1 MKSMTGY
8 GHAECARD
16 GYKVSVEISSV
27 NRKQLDLTISL
38 PRDIEV
44 LEAKVRDLLAAA
56 LSRGKITVRVTLHF
70 NSGAQGLRPRLN
82 HELARAYLKEL
93 QLLAR
98 ELMLPGPVT
107 LDLIARAPGV
117 FESILD
123 TPDAETFWPALQ
135 TALRQALTE
144 MLRTRQRE
152 GAHLEKDLARRIQ
165 LMRRSTAR
173 IRRRAPLVQRRY
185 REQLLERLRTAGLP
199 RLPEDDERL
208 LKEIV
213 LFADRS
219 DISEELA
226 RLESHFQQFEDCRQS
241 SEPVGRLLD
250 FLAQEMNREIN
261 TIGSKANDALIA
273 REVVLLKTEL
283 EKFREQA
290 MNVE

>member
-27 NRKQLDLTISL
+27 NRKQLDLLVVL
-38 PRDIEV
+38 PRDLEV
-44 LEAKVRDLLAAA
+44 LEAQMRDVVAQS
-56 LSRGKITVRVTLHF
+56 LSRGKVTVRVTLHLSHR
-70 NSGAQGLRPRLN
+70 SGKACPRLN

-93 QLLAR
+93 QQLAR
-98 ELMLPGPVT
+98 ELKLTSPVT
-107 LDLIARAPGV
+107 LDLVVQAPGV
-117 FESILD
+117 LESDEEAL
-123 TPDAETFWPALQ
+123 DAETFWPALH
-135 TALRQALTE
+135 TALRQALE
-144 MLRTRQRE
+144 AMLRTRQRE
-152 GAHLEKDLARRIQ
+152 GAHLEKDLARRVA
-165 LMRRSTAR
+165 LMRRSAAR
-173 IRRRAPLVQRRY
+173 IRRRAPLVQKRY
-185 REQLLERLRTAGLP
+185 RQQLVERLRAAGLAH
-199 RLPEDDERL
+199 LPEDDERL

-226 RLESHFQQFEDCRQS
+226 RLESHFQQFEDARRAT
-241 SEPVGRLLD
+241 EPVGRLLD

>member
-16 GYKVSVEISSV
+16 GYKVGVEISSV
-27 NRKQLDLTISL
+27 NRKQLDLSVVL
-38 PRDIEV
+38 PRDLEV
-44 LEAKVRDLLAAA
+44 LEAQVREVVAQA
-56 LSRGKITVRVTLHF
+56 LSRGKVTVRVNLQL
-70 NSGAQGLRPRLN
+70 SGARGQVRPRLN
-82 HELARAYLKEL
+82 RELARAYLKEL

-98 ELMLPGPVT
+98 EFKLASPVT
-107 LDLIARAPGV
+107 LDLLIQAPGV
-117 FESILD
+117 LEAGSEAR
-123 TPDAETFWPALQ
+123 DAETFWPALQ
-135 TALRQALTE
+135 TALRQALE
-144 MLRTRQRE
+144 AMLRTRQHE

-165 LMRRSTAR
+165 LMRRSAAR
-173 IRRRAPLVQRRY
+173 IRRRAPLVQKRY
-185 REQLLERLRTAGLP
+185 RQQLLQRLRAAGLP
-199 RLPEDDERL
+199 HVAEEDERL
-208 LKEIV
+208 MKEIV

-226 RLESHFQQFEDCRQS
+226 RLESHFHQFAEARQAT
-241 SEPVGRLLD
+241 EPVGRLLD